1 MKQYLE
7 QVIEEVKMKKRPTSD
22 KTDSRIGRLFS
33 RISNRDILWA
43 IFSFC
48 RRIILKE
55 SIILNI
61 AIASTMVMMDKETA
75 IAYETNL
82 SHIDVIKRLG

>member
-1 MKQYLE
+1 MVLKDRVREGNEMK
-7 QVIEEVKMKKRPTSD
+7 VT
-22 KTDSRIGRLFS
+22 GRN
-33 RISNRDILWA
+33 SNRDILWA

-55 SIILNI
+55 CIILNI

-82 SHIDVIKRLG
+82 SH